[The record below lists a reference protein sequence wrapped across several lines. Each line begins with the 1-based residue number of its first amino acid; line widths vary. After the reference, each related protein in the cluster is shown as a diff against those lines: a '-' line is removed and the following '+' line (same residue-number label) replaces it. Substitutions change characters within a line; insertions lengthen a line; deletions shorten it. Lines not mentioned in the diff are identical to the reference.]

1 MKETK
6 LQYFQ
11 YKLLHRIL
19 PTNTFLFRIG
29 YKNTPNCCF
38 CNIQNETI
46 EHLFYECPHVINLWE
61 SLKLHIQNHADLI
74 LNLCMENVLF
84 GIRNDHSAKS
94 VNYIIILPKY
104 YTYLHRCR
112 CNETQL
118 NLQMLLSFIKNKYQI
133 RKYAGFPALEK
144 IEKLISVNSLQ

>member
-1 MKETK
+1 M
-6 LQYFQ
+6 
-11 YKLLHRIL
+11 LLHL
-19 PTNTFLFRIG
+19 VATLLPALFPCNPTNKFLFGIG

-46 EHLFYECPHVINLWE
+46 EHLFHECPHVINLWE

-94 VNYIIILPKY
+94 VNYIIILSKY
-104 YTYLHRCR
+104 YIYLCR

-118 NLQMLLSFIKNKYQI
+118 NLQLLYIKQI
-133 RKYAGFPALEK
+133 SDKKICGFSSAGK
-144 IEKLISVNSLQ
+144 KLKN